1 MGSRPST
8 RGVGAA
14 LVAAMCVA
22 PAVTGCGSSGAKAQT
37 PPASSTQPGTPA
49 QAAPA
54 GRTQPPVVMPSGPK
68 AHFTFSHRTSG
79 GPIMV
84 TTLKGARS
92 GVTGKVWVWLPPE
105 YKDPRYARSGFPV
118 LMLYTGNTGVNYN
131 FWAHEEVEPIQRTA
145 VQMAKRHKA
154 HPFIMVMPVLQM
166 STRQDTECSDIPGM
180 PKMGTFLGDDVYA
193 MVRANF
199 RTLPGRDGWGL
210 GGASSGA
217 FCAVKLALQHPDRYR
232 AAMSWAGYFEPEPQA
247 GPRWTARQMRANSPT
262 EMVRK
267 HPDVRLFLLAGDR
280 RMFRADKDRITAFQR
295 LVRPPTTVKVE
306 IQKNGGHYTADLAK
320 LLPDILAWFTKTLPG
335 PVPGR

>member
-1 MGSRPST
+1 MGTRPSS
-8 RGVGAA
+8 RGIGAA
-14 LVAAMCVA
+14 LAAA
-22 PAVTGCGSSGAKAQT
+22 ALTASAAAGCGSSGARAQT
-37 PPASSTQPGTPA
+37 PSAPPTTPA
-49 QAAPA
+49 PAAPA
-54 GRTQPPVVMPSGPK
+54 GRTRPPVLMPGGPK

-79 GPIMV
+79 GPVMV
-84 TTLKGARS
+84 TTLKGAKS

-145 VQMAKRHKA
+145 VRMEKRHKA

-180 PKMGTFLGDDVYA
+180 PKMGTFLGDDVYD
-193 MVRANF
+193 MVKANF

-217 FCAVKLALQHPDRYR
+217 FCAVKLALQHPGRYR
-232 AAMSWAGYFEPEPQA
+232 AAMSWAGYFVPEPQA
-247 GPRWTARQMRANSPT
+247 GPRWTARQMRDNSPA

-280 RMFRADKDRITAFQR
+280 KLFRSDKERIVAFQR
-295 LVRPPTTVKVE
+295 LVQPPTTVQVR
-306 IQKNGGHYTADLAK
+306 IQKNGGHYTADLQK

-335 PVPGR
+335 PVPGS